1 MAGII
6 QKAPIMS
13 VYCKDIGIDCSFETH
28 GSTKHELM
36 LFPNTSH
43 EARTNSRETDV
54 TSYG

>member
-1 MAGII
+1 
-6 QKAPIMS
+6 MS